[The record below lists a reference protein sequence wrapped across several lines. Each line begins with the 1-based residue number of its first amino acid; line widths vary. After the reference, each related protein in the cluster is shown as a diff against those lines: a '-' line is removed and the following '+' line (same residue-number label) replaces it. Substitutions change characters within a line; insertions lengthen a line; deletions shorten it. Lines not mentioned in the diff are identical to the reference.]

1 MYRCPFCEDFT
12 TDSLGALSSHMKT
25 HIRGDYCPVCKKYYK
40 DVKKHFRA
48 HAEKDDMHAILYT
61 VTAKHRSN
69 RDNEYMKK
77 LRERAL
83 KLIEVTE
90 DS

>member
-1 MYRCPFCEDFT
+1 MITVQYVRST
-12 TDSLGALSSHMKT
+12 TRMS
-25 HIRGDYCPVCKKYYK
+25 
-40 DVKKHFRA
+40 KKHFRA
-48 HAEKDDMHAILYT
+48 HAEKDDMHAILYA